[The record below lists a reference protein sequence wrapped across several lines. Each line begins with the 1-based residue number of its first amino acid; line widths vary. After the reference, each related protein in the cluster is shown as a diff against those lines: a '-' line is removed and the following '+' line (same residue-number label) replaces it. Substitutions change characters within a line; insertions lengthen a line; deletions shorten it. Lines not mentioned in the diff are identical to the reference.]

1 MTTNSARIMYCL
13 AENLTS
19 YLSNMKHCDIR
30 WVEINI
36 DVVDMRTYR
45 KLKSSNVVEHSET
58 VENKGRN

>member
-1 MTTNSARIMYCL
+1 
-13 AENLTS
+13 
-19 YLSNMKHCDIR
+19 MKHCDIR